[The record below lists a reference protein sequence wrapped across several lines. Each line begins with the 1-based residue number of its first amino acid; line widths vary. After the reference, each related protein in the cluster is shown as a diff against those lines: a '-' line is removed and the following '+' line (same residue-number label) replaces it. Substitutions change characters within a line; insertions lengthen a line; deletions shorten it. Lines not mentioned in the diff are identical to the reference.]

1 MEKSSIELLTDFAK
15 KNNYSFLSNTQPN
28 TSIISS
34 MSSLVNKKFFV
45 LEYTVGVHTYNY
57 VAFDAGANY
66 TFSGIFRNYSNREIP
81 ELKVRP
87 KFWIDFLTFRHKA
100 QSGISELDKKL
111 YINCSKDSFVKQVV
125 NQKVGLEF
133 LKLYDKVSP
142 IELVVEENCMYYNPK
157 LTAKSII
164 GLKTNRWITEEAE
177 LNLFLEQGS
186 KLLNMIKKD

>member
-15 KNNYSFLSNTQPN
+15 RNNLHYWSDVHSNEVILSH
-28 TSIISS
+28 
-34 MSSLVNKKFFV
+34 MGSLVNTKFFI
-45 LEYTVGVHTYNY
+45 LEYPTVTNTYFY
-57 VAFDAGANY
+57 CAFDSMARDSY
-66 TFSGIFRNYSNREIP
+66 SGLFGNYSNREIP

-87 KFWIDFLTFRHKA
+87 KFWIDFLSFRNKA

-133 LKLYDKVSP
+133 LRLYNKVSP
-142 IELVVEENCMYYNPK
+142 IELVVEENCMHYNPK
-157 LTAKSII
+157 LTDKSII
-164 GLKTNRWITEEAE
+164 GLKTNRWITEEVE